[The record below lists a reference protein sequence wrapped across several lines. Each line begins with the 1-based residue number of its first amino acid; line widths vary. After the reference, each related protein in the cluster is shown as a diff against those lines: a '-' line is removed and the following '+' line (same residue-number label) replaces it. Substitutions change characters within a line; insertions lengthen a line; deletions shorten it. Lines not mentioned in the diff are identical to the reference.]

1 MALPCGTFF
10 PGWCDGSPAPAKLL
24 ESAIVTV
31 NPEAAEQP
39 PSEEVVGADL
49 SARAKENLAVVAEFH
64 EQEDAKISGLQLL
77 IERISSFFG
86 SSTYFAFAVAFMA
99 VWIAANSWGA
109 YADWEH
115 FDAPPFFWLQGIVSA
130 NALLLTI
137 AVLIRQ
143 NRMSKLAQHHS
154 HLDLQINLLTEQ
166 KVTRVLNLIEEQ
178 RGRSVEAGRD
188 SESVELARPA
198 DPEALLQAIKQQHD
212 HR

>member
-1 MALPCGTFF
+1 MAT
-10 PGWCDGSPAPAKLL
+10 SPEIDE
-24 ESAIVTV
+24 ESR
-31 NPEAAEQP
+31 PEANA
-39 PSEEVVGADL
+39 GDL
-49 SARAKENLAVVAEFH
+49 SAPARENLAVVADFH
-64 EQEDAKISGLQLL
+64 DQEDAKVSGAQLA
-77 IERISSFFG
+77 IERVSSFFG
-86 SSTYFAFAVAFMA
+86 SPTYFAFAVAFIV

-109 YADWEH
+109 QAGWEH
-115 FDAPPFFWLQGIVSA
+115 FDEPPFFWLQGIVSA

-166 KVTRVLNLIEEQ
+166 KVTRILNLVEERQ
-178 RGRSVEAGRD
+178 RGVSAQAGQD
-188 SESVELARPA
+188 SESAELAQPA